1 VTAVHAGDLA
11 FAHLHP
17 EGTVSGDHGGP
28 TLTVHARLPEPGNY
42 RMFIQFQTD
51 GTLHTAALTVPAR

>member
-11 FAHLHP
+11 FAHLRP